1 MVMDELIEQ
10 LIVAQGRI
18 TSMTETSE
26 ELIKLKNNIN
36 HFLLLHCKHEP
47 VDDYIDIS
55 PDESIPICYCGRC
68 GSLIKP

>member
-1 MVMDELIEQ
+1 MVMDELVEQ
-10 LIVAQGRI
+10 LIEVQGKI
-18 TSMTETSE
+18 VSMNETSE

-36 HFLLLHCKHEP
+36 HFLLLHCNHEL

-55 PDESIPICYCGRC
+55 PDESIPICYCNRC